1 MKINTVQKPQSRL
14 KSAFNSFIHPKDV
27 NMLEGSI
34 MKGMFALMLPVM
46 IMNVCQSLFS
56 IVDMTV
62 LKQYSTD
69 PYAVGAV
76 GVCGNLISLITV
88 LLIGVSTGG
97 NVVVAKY
104 LGAKDKHNAEKA
116 IGNAV
121 LVGLTGGVLLL
132 IIGCVFAVPLL
143 QMQKCSEELMPS
155 AVLYFR
161 LYFCSVPFLML
172 YNFSAAILQAMG
184 DSRKPMYFLL
194 ISGAVKVLLTL
205 LFTAVFH
212 SGVEGVAIATIIANL
227 IAGGLT
233 TMAIIRHGDGVCLKF
248 RYLKFYR
255 SETKKI
261 FKIGA
266 PTGIQR
272 GFYAIANVAIM
283 TVVNAKGPDATTG
296 VSIANNFDGILY
308 NISIAASIAA
318 LPYIAQNIG
327 ARNMKRAKDAIV
339 KGLLLTVLMGASFGA
354 LSAIFS
360 PQLSSIMTDSPDAIH
375 FSCEKMVIIS
385 STYFI
390 CGISELFFSAMRAMG
405 RPMVPTVVAF
415 LYMFALRYA
424 WVYVVYPFLPD
435 NFTFLYLVWPIS
447 WVLNILTTFIFFF
460 PRLKQLT
467 AELSGNNTLPGKK
480 NAVKAK

>member
-1 MKINTVQKPQSRL
+1 MNNCRNNKTVA
-14 KSAFNSFIHPKDV
+14 AFLRFMHPKDV

-34 MKGMFALMLPVM
+34 MKGMFSLMMPVM
-46 IMNVCQSLFS
+46 IMHVCQNLFN

-62 LKQYSTD
+62 LKEFSSD
-69 PYAVGAV
+69 KNAVGAV
-76 GVCGNLISLITV
+76 GACSTLISLITV
-88 LLIGVSTGG
+88 LLIGVATGG

-104 LGAKDKHNAEKA
+104 LGAQDKENAKKA
-116 IGNAV
+116 IGNSV
-121 LVGLTGGVLLL
+121 LIGFVGGIVML
-132 IIGCVFAVPLL
+132 IFGCVFAEPLL
-143 QMQKCSEELMPS
+143 IMQNCDESLLPE

-172 YNFSAAILQAMG
+172 YNFSASILQALG

-194 ISGAVKVLLTL
+194 ISGVAKLIFTL
-205 LFTAVFH
+205 FFTAGLH
-212 SGVEGVAIATIIANL
+212 AGVEGVAVATIISNL
-227 IAGGLT
+227 IAGVLT
-233 TMAIIRHGDGVCLKF
+233 TMAIVRHGDGVCLKF
-248 RYLKFYR
+248 RYLKFYKT
-255 SETKKI
+255 ETAKI

-272 GFYAIANVAIM
+272 GLYAIANVAIM
-283 TVVNAKGPDATTG
+283 AVVNAKGPDATTG
-296 VSIANNFDGILY
+296 VSIANNFDAILY

-327 ARNMKRAKDAIV
+327 AKNMKRAKEAIV
-339 KGLLLTVLMGASFGA
+339 KGLLLTILMGASFGA

-360 PQLSSIMTDSPDAIH
+360 PQLSSIMTDSPEAIR

-405 RPMVPTVVAF
+405 RPMIPTVVAF

-424 WVYVVYPFLPD
+424 WVYLIYPFLPN
-435 NFTFLYLVWPIS
+435 NFTYLYLVWPVS
-447 WVLNILTTFIFFF
+447 WILCIVTTLIFFF

-467 AELSGNNTLPGKK
+467 AELSDSSTSLQPTLK
-480 NAVKAK
+480 